1 MDREEK
7 SIKLG
12 LTNYQKN
19 MDKVYYVNLCESER
33 GWEVKA
39 RYGKRDAYY
48 YPEIDKT
55 PGPVT
60 YGKAEEIYHELIRSK
75 LRKGYEEE

>member
-1 MDREEK
+1 MNREEK

-19 MDKVYYVNLCESER
+19 MDKVYYVDLSESEE
-33 GWEVKA
+33 GWEVRA
-39 RYGKRDAYY
+39 RYGKRGSYY
-48 YPEIDKT
+48 YPEVKKT
-55 PGPVT
+55 PRPCS
-60 YGKAEEIYHELIRSK
+60 YGKAEEIYEELIRSK